1 MRKGTT
7 TPFDTIE
14 SAHEFVKLLD
24 GTLAETRA
32 ELNADITRESAVTPN
47 RRLDCLRIAEYNL
60 DRLEY
65 HLKRSSRLLNDL
77 RTVRRLLF
85 EERTL
90 KSPIPNAQPSTHTA
104 ASPKNGH
111 PIAAA

>member
-1 MRKGTT
+1 MPKGIT

-14 SAHEFVKLLD
+14 SAHEFVRLLD
-24 GTLAETRA
+24 ATLTEARA
-32 ELNADITRESAVTPN
+32 ELNADITRESAITPN
-47 RRLDCLRIAEYNL
+47 RRLDCLRIAEYDL

-85 EERTL
+85 EERNL
-90 KSPIPNAQPSTHTA
+90 KSKLVTTTPTTHTA
-104 ASPKNGH
+104 ASPKNGR

>member
-1 MRKGTT
+1 MRKGST

-14 SAHEFVKLLD
+14 SAHEFVRLLD
-24 GTLAETRA
+24 ATLAETRA
-32 ELNADITRESAVTPN
+32 ELTADIARESTVTPN

-85 EERTL
+85 EERSL
-90 KSPIPNAQPSTHTA
+90 KSPVITPQPTTHST